1 MNSQEHS
8 SHLTKQ
14 FELLWKHL
22 EYHDSNI
29 FKIMSIYFAFS
40 GLFVAKINLFEN
52 APILA
57 SILVAIVSVIFSL
70 LLIRTSSLLTEF
82 KKKIQEIDEIM
93 TEQYGAN
100 IIKSIPD
107 NYIESKLRTSQ
118 ISAITIPI
126 FALIVIFNLTRS
138 LNVY

>member
-82 KKKIQEIDEIM
+82 KKKIQEIDEII
-93 TEQYGAN
+93 TEKYGAN
-100 IIKSIPD
+100 VIKSIPD

-126 FALIVIFNLTRS
+126 FALIVIFNLTRT